1 METGSSIYIPHVK
14 MAKAAASNQL
24 RHWVPRKLTNMHAK
38 KTKAIWKVNACGVKR
53 RCWQPLSSDRRHSS
67 QPRAIHIHSERL
79 DRAESDD
86 RRQKKNTIE
95 ESEILMSLH
104 LLVITKL
111 LLYSS
116 ATAAPVVGLRITQ
129 EPPAPSIASF
139 AEPVNA

>member
-1 METGSSIYIPHVK
+1 METGSLISHIK
-14 MAKAAASNQL
+14 MAKAAASNKL
-24 RHWVPRKLTNMHAK
+24 PHWVPQKLTNMHV
-38 KTKAIWKVNACGVKR
+38 IWKVNACGVKR